1 MDFSSKDYDIL
12 VQQLRVM
19 FEHSLIEEQRMMA
32 LMLAAMNG
40 RSNFNLYSASKVKE
54 CPVSCEK
61 ITREKLLK
69 MLKREN
75 EMRLSKEMLEI
86 LEEEACAYETDK
98 HTCGNNEVF
107 VPWSIVKYQKKLVQ
121 EFGYKTNEEIDYAL
135 EMLRSAS
142 ALFPNDSEIAIST
155 FYLKY
160 NRSCRGGMNVGDIL
174 KDVPLM
180 TCGQEE
186 IKLSEIMN
194 KEKATVIISGS
205 VT

>member
-1 MDFSSKDYDIL
+1 
-12 VQQLRVM
+12 
-19 FEHSLIEEQRMMA
+19 
-32 LMLAAMNG
+32 
-40 RSNFNLYSASKVKE
+40 
-54 CPVSCEK
+54 
-61 ITREKLLK
+61 

-135 EMLRSAS
+135 EMLRSAR